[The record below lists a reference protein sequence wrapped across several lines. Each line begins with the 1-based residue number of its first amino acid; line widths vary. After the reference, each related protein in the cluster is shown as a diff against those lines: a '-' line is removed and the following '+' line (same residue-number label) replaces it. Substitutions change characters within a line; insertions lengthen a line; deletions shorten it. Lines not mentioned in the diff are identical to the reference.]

1 MDRSLWLVIA
11 VLLGLVVFGVIMCW
25 YTDRKQ
31 TFDER
36 QLMIRAKA
44 YRIGFISL
52 IVAVIAIMFL
62 QTWDR
67 WTNVVD
73 TPVAMMSALMFSL
86 MVFGVYCVTHD
97 AFFHRTDNPK
107 AYLGACVAV
116 LLLNVLAVAS
126 HLKDNGTLLV
136 DGKLTLSPGG
146 NVLFAG
152 MFLVLVG
159 AIIGKMIVS
168 KREDEE

>member
-1 MDRSLWLVIA
+1 M
-11 VLLGLVVFGVIMCW
+11 
-25 YTDRKQ
+25 
-31 TFDER
+31 
-36 QLMIRAKA
+36 
-44 YRIGFISL
+44 
-52 IVAVIAIMFL
+52 
-62 QTWDR
+62 
-67 WTNVVD
+67 
-73 TPVAMMSALMFSL
+73 
-86 MVFGVYCVTHD
+86 
-97 AFFHRTDNPK
+97 
-107 AYLGACVAV
+107 